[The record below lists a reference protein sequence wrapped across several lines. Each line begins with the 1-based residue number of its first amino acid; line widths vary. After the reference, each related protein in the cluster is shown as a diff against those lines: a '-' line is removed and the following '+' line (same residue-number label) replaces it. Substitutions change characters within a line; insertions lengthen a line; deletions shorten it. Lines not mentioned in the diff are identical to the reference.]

1 MRRVLTTTIGA
12 FPKPDSIP
20 LTDWFSKPDGNYT
33 QSYLDELAETTDD
46 ALDAAVHD
54 VVRAQVGAG
63 IDIPTDGEVRRENY
77 IHYLCRHLGGID
89 FDHLSHRMIR
99 GVTSSMLP
107 TVTGPITADA
117 PSPLP
122 RDFRVAQ
129 AATDRPVKITLP
141 GPMTIID
148 SVVDD
153 HYHDEVLLGADLTA
167 AINRHVLALADAG
180 CTHIQIDEPVLARKP
195 ELGLAHGIEHL
206 DRCFDGL
213 ADGVTRAA
221 HACCGYPNH
230 LDQTDYE
237 KADRHA
243 YLAIAEALDATSINV
258 LSLEDAHAHNDLAD
272 LLGRFR
278 ATTIALGVVAIASSR
293 LEPVDEIRSRLAEA
307 AAHLPDGR
315 LIAAPDCGLG
325 YLPRELAL
333 DKLRHLS
340 AAARSFD

>member
-1 MRRVLTTTIGA
+1 MLTTTIGA

-20 LTDWFSKPDGNYT
+20 LTDWFTKPDGNYT
-33 QSYLDELAETTDD
+33 QTYLDELAETDDD
-46 ALDAAVHD
+46 ALDTAVRE
-54 VVRAQVGAG
+54 VVRLQVDAG
-63 IDIPTDGEVRRENY
+63 IDIPTDGEIRRENY

-89 FDHLSHRMIR
+89 FEHLSHRMIR

-129 AATDRPVKITLP
+129 AATDQPVKITLP

-148 SVVDD
+148 SIVDD
-153 HYHDEVLLGADLTA
+153 HYHDDVALGADLAA
-167 AINRHVLALADAG
+167 AINRHVLALAEAG
-180 CTHIQIDEPVLARKP
+180 CVHIQIDEPVLARKP
-195 ELGLAHGIEHL
+195 EVGLAHGIEQL

-213 ADGVTRAA
+213 PDEVTRAA

-243 YLAIAEALDATSINV
+243 YLTVADALDATSIDV
-258 LSLEDAHAHNDLAD
+258 LSLEDAHAHNDLAE
-272 LLGRFR
+272 LLGRF
-278 ATTIALGVVAIASSR
+278 AHTTIALGVVTIASSR
-293 LEPVDEIRSRLAEA
+293 LEPVDEIRARLGEA
-307 AAHLPDGR
+307 ATHLPDGR

-325 YLPRELAL
+325 YLPRALAL

-340 AAARSFD
+340 EAAHSFG